1 MSLQKLV
8 ISKSEKVD
16 GRPMTDEG
24 ESSGS
29 ESLPPRLKI
38 KVLNVKLC
46 ITTLSGNFS
55 FSCWHELSDHVS
67 PVQLVGGRLG
77 CSHVL
82 LVDGQVV
89 LHLVGES
96 PTTGTVGSRGGRG
109 GPELSSASSSHPK
122 QPPSQ
127 LSLFLLNLSSSNP
140 KTDLSDEKVQSFNIG
155 QAAGRFSSLSRA
167 DISLV
172 ALLPSAV
179 IHSVAHH
186 KQTKVFFSDAWK

>member
-55 FSCWHELSDHVS
+55 FSC
-67 PVQLVGGRLG
+67 
-77 CSHVL
+77 
-82 LVDGQVV
+82 
-89 LHLVGES
+89 
-96 PTTGTVGSRGGRG
+96 
-109 GPELSSASSSHPK
+109 
-122 QPPSQ
+122 
-127 LSLFLLNLSSSNP
+127 
-140 KTDLSDEKVQSFNIG
+140 
-155 QAAGRFSSLSRA
+155 
-167 DISLV
+167 
-172 ALLPSAV
+172 
-179 IHSVAHH
+179 
-186 KQTKVFFSDAWK
+186 